1 MSFNRE
7 NITWESADGTWNL
20 AFFQT
25 LWVGREADGFDPEWD
40 VQYDYSEFDVY
51 VYATK
56 QATPDAAYEHILRYT
71 SNPGGTNLV
80 SRVMNTE
87 ACEKYDAMLA
97 AAIGKAILKEQDK
110 IRLERWSVI
119 R

>member
-20 AFFQT
+20 AFFRT
-25 LWVGREADGFDPEWD
+25 TWVGSEADGFDPEWD
-40 VQYDYSEFDVY
+40 VEYDYSEFDLYVY
-51 VYATK
+51 VTK
-56 QATPDAAYEHILRYT
+56 QPTPEAAWEEMRKRT

-80 SRVMNTE
+80 SRAMNRA

-97 AAIGKAILKEQDK
+97 AA
-110 IRLERWSVI
+110 LEAAT
-119 R
+119 